1 MWRVAGEY
9 GSEYEKMM
17 TKKEKTII
25 WLTDISRKDTVNEF
39 LNDMINLF
47 SNVIVLFSVTLLKEV
62 TAKRWLLWSNS
73 CLYSDFLDMAQ
84 GQMNGARSK
93 YRRNSLVVNILL
105 ISRNYFIETGLKN
118 QYFLSVAQEIKNEVL
133 SDDRKIYSVVIFLSR
148 QAC

>member
-1 MWRVAGEY
+1 
-9 GSEYEKMM
+9 
-17 TKKEKTII
+17 
-25 WLTDISRKDTVNEF
+25 
-39 LNDMINLF
+39 
-47 SNVIVLFSVTLLKEV
+47 
-62 TAKRWLLWSNS
+62 
-73 CLYSDFLDMAQ
+73 
-84 GQMNGARSK
+84 MNGARSK